1 MTDFKKLLVWEKA
14 HALAIHTH
22 RVATGIRRSHLAAL
36 RSQLI
41 RAALSIP
48 SNIVEG
54 RRQESERDFGR
65 FLRYALNSG
74 CELEY
79 HVIVARD
86 IGAISERDASSLI
99 GEVIEVRRMLH
110 GLIMKLTPKGTSVSP
125 V

>member
-1 MTDFKKLLVWEKA
+1 M
-14 HALAIHTH
+14 
-22 RVATGIRRSHLAAL
+22 
-36 RSQLI
+36 
-41 RAALSIP
+41 
-48 SNIVEG
+48 
-54 RRQESERDFGR
+54 
-65 FLRYALNSG
+65 
-74 CELEY
+74 EY